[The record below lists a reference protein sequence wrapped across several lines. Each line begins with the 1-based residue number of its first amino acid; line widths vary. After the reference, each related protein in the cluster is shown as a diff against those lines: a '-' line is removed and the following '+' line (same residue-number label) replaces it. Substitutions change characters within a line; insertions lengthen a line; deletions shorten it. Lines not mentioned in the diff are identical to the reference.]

1 MWTRT
6 RYYSFSILYFNY
18 MYVCISVCEYVYMSS
33 ARGGRGRMSDPPELE
48 LQEPPDVGPRIE
60 LPLSGRIAHS
70 LSN

>member
-1 MWTRT
+1 
-6 RYYSFSILYFNY
+6 

-48 LQEPPDVGPRIE
+48 LQEPPDVGLRIE